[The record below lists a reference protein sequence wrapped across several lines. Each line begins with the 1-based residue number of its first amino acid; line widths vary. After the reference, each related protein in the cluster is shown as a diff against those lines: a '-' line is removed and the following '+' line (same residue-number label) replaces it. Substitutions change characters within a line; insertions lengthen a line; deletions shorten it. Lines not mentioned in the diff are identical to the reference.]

1 MRAMIV
7 KEFRELTRERRTM
20 ALLMFV
26 PLVLLTVFGYAARFD
41 VSAVPTAVV
50 GPDASR
56 AVDRLPPLLDVT
68 ATAPTDGR
76 AEAVSRLRTGD
87 VAVVVVTGED
97 PTALVDGSQL
107 FAAQA
112 ARGALERSGAP
123 VGVEVLFNPGLETAT
138 IMIPALIGL
147 VLLFVG
153 TVATSLGVVREREAG
168 TLEHLAV
175 MPLSGRDVFVG
186 KVAPYLLVATLDM
199 ALIVGAG
206 LVLFDV
212 PFRGSPVLFVA
223 AGLVFLFVTLGTGV
237 LISTVSRTQGEA
249 IQLAMMTLLPQVLLS
264 GLIFPID
271 SMAAGVRWIAYV
283 LPLTYF
289 IDVARGVLVRG
300 AGAADLAD
308 SLLLLAL
315 LAVVVTGV
323 AVVAFRRELTPAGGS
338 GPPGPDEGVAPA
350 AEVMA

>member
-7 KEFRELTRERRTM
+7 KEFRELARDRRTL

-41 VSAVPTAVV
+41 VDAVPTAVV
-50 GPDASR
+50 GPDAR
-56 AVDRLPPLLDVT
+56 RMADTLPPLLHVT
-68 ATAPTDGR
+68 ATAPTEGR
-76 AEAVSRLRTGD
+76 VEAVARLRAGD
-87 VAVVVVTGED
+87 VVVVVIAGED
-97 PTALVDGSQL
+97 PTALLDGSQL

-112 ARGALERSGAP
+112 ARGVLERSRAP
-123 VGVEVLFNPGLETAT
+123 LGVEVLFNPGLETAT

-175 MPLSGRDVFVG
+175 MPLSARDVFVG

-212 PFRGSPVLFVA
+212 PFRGSPALFVA
-223 AGLVFLFVTLGTGV
+223 AGLVFLFVTLGIGV

-249 IQLAMMTLLPQVLLS
+249 IQLALMTLLPQVLLS

-308 SLLLLAL
+308 SLLLLVL
-315 LAVVVTGV
+315 LAVVVSGLAVLRFHRELAPAGERGGPDPGEHVTPAAGV
-323 AVVAFRRELTPAGGS
+323 AG
-338 GPPGPDEGVAPA
+338 
-350 AEVMA
+350 